1 MHERGQNCKSVS
13 GSKNVGRNLNE
24 SEEEKKKKLLNE
36 RSFVKASKGK
46 KKLKK
51 MELIYIL
58 NVMIIINGK
67 FNFTHTQTHR
77 RGSLIKL
84 VGF

>member
-1 MHERGQNCKSVS
+1 MSAVLWKPAKER
-13 GSKNVGRNLNE
+13 
-24 SEEEKKKKLLNE
+24 
-36 RSFVKASKGK
+36 K

-67 FNFTHTQTHR
+67 FNFTHTQIDTPKGLPHQLGR
-77 RGSLIKL
+77 VLNVIVRETSGDKFLEVYNKESQQAKK
-84 VGF
+84 

>member
-1 MHERGQNCKSVS
+1 M
-13 GSKNVGRNLNE
+13 
-24 SEEEKKKKLLNE
+24 NE

-67 FNFTHTQTHR
+67 FNFTHTDTPKGLPHQIGRVLNVIVRETS
-77 RGSLIKL
+77 GDKFLEVYNKESQQAKSK
-84 VGF
+84 